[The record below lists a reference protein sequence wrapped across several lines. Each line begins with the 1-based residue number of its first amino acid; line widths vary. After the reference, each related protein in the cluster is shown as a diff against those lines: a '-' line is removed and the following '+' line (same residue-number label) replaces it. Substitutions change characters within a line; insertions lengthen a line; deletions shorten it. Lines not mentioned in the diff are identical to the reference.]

1 MADMAVQSVAVSENL
16 TGIVQ
21 LTFNKKQ
28 TRCLVVT
35 ASGPPGDDTSGPKV
49 TASATPPPPGN
60 HLCPQVTNRP
70 PGN

>member
-1 MADMAVQSVAVSENL
+1 MAVQSVAVSENL

-35 ASGPPGDDTSGPKV
+35 ASGPPGDDYLRPQGNGLGTPQ
-49 TASATPPPPGN
+49 PPPP
-60 HLCPQVTNRP
+60 VTTSAPR
-70 PGN
+70 